1 MGTFAILF
9 QKDYL
14 SNIKI
19 YMALKI
25 YIYWVVTEAAV
36 LGAQQEAQQSLRT
49 ASLDLH
55 FHTGPGGLET

>member
-14 SNIKI
+14 IWK
-19 YMALKI
+19 YMASKER
-25 YIYWVVTEAAV
+25 YWVVTEAAV

-55 FHTGPGGLET
+55 FHAGPGGLET

>member
-1 MGTFAILF
+1 
-9 QKDYL
+9 
-14 SNIKI
+14 
-19 YMALKI
+19 MALKK
-25 YIYWVVTEAAV
+25 IYWVVTEAAV